1 MSTFTVYDFLDICLV
16 TVLLYN
22 VIKFIRQTRA
32 FQLVKGFVVLLVAYF
47 VIDLFNMQA
56 SSYIMSRLFKD
67 IVLVLIFLFQPEIR
81 HALESVGRSRFSGA
95 SFLNSLRD
103 GLNDGDI
110 TQAIDHI
117 CKACAD
123 MSDKKIGALIVYE
136 KETLLGE
143 IIGTGSTLDAIVS
156 AEMIENI
163 FYPKAPLHDGAA
175 IIRSNR
181 VAAAGCILPLTDNSL
196 SSELGTRHRAA
207 VGMSEKCDAAI
218 IVVSEETGAIS
229 LAMSGRLKRDISDG
243 QLREL
248 LTNYLVDKN
257 PENNSGFK
265 RIFSSKKNSK

>member
-1 MSTFTVYDFLDICLV
+1 D
-16 TVLLYN
+16 LL
-22 VIKFIRQTRA
+22 
-32 FQLVKGFVVLLVAYF
+32 
-47 VIDLFNMQA
+47 NMQA

-95 SFLNSLRD
+95 GFLSSVRD
-103 GLNDGDI
+103 GLSDNDI
-110 TQAIDHI
+110 PQAIEHI
-117 CKACAD
+117 CKACSD

-136 KETLLGE
+136 KETMLGE
-143 IIGTGSTLDAIVS
+143 IISTGSTLDAVVS

-175 IIRSNR
+175 IIRGNR

-218 IVVSEETGAIS
+218 IVVSEETGGIS
-229 LAMSGRLKRDISDG
+229 LAMSGRLKRNISDG

-248 LTNYLVDKN
+248 LTNYLVEHDKN
-257 PENNSGFK
+257 GKKGLK
-265 RIFSSKKNSK
+265 RLFASKKNFR